1 MRIKKIEFSEC
12 FSDFCKAMSAGGAFL
27 LVPDRKG
34 RPNPMTIGWA
44 TLGVI
49 WGEPII
55 TVMVRPSRFTHGL
68 LEKTTRFSVCVPL
81 GGLKSELA
89 VCGTRSGRDIDK
101 IKECK
106 LKVAAGQA
114 EGVSVLADCDLFFEC
129 QTVHKTHVIRHNL
142 EAGIV
147 SRYYPEGDFH
157 TVYNARILH
166 AYRRK

>member
-1 MRIKKIEFSEC
+1 MRHQKMDFTEYFPEFC
-12 FSDFCKAMSAGGAFL
+12 RALRAGGAFL
-27 LVPDRKG
+27 VVRDRKG

-44 TLGVI
+44 SLGVI
-49 WGEPII
+49 WGEPIL

-68 LEKTTRFSVCVPL
+68 IEKAGRFSVCVPL

-89 VCGTRSGRDIDK
+89 VCGTRSGRDVDK

-106 LKVAAGQA
+106 LKVVAGQA

-129 QTVHKTHVIRHNL
+129 RTVHKTQVLKPNL
-142 EAGIV
+142 DPGLI

-157 TVYNARILH
+157 DIYQGLILH
-166 AYRRK
+166 SYRRK